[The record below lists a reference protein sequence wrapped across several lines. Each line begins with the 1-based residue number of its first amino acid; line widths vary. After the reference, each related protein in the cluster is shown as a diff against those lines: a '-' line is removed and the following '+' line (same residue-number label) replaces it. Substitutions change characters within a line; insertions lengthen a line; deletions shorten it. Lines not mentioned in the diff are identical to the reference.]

1 MVLELEFFFYEK
13 SRFLSG
19 KKVSYGELIR
29 QILFVEEIYDREHD
43 NFLELMC
50 RCFGWNEIENYAEM
64 PDFTY
69 DRDTE
74 KIIRHQK

>member
-1 MVLELEFFFYEK
+1 MVLQLEFYFYEK
-13 SRFLSG
+13 DRFLYS
-19 KKVSYGELIR
+19 KNVTYDELLK
-29 QILFVEEIYDREHD
+29 QIQSVEEIYDREHD

-50 RCFGWNEIENYAEM
+50 RCYGWNEIKNFEDV

-74 KIIRHQK
+74 MLIRH